1 MSISVTER
9 DGITVV
15 VGAGEVDFDA
25 VRELFEGIRADGSS
39 RETFRILIRD
49 EGTTFAPF
57 TDQLTELVRTVGHLF
72 DGVEVRIAVMAGR
85 PVQYGVGRMFEARS
99 HGAGFAARAFR
110 EDEEAEAVRW
120 LREPPETG

>member
-1 MSISVTER
+1 MPITVTER

-15 VGAGEVDFDA
+15 VGAGEVDFEG
-25 VRELFEGIRADGSS
+25 VRELFEGIQADAPS
-39 RETFRILIRD
+39 RGTFRILIRD

-57 TDQLTELVRTVGHLF
+57 TDELSELVRMLGHLF
-72 DGVEVRIAVMAGR
+72 GGAEVRIAVMAGR

-120 LREPPETG
+120 LKEVGGTD